1 MSGLPPYRP
10 VKRGALLLHIDNLP
24 IRQLK
29 QLSDVVC
36 RVRVVRQD
44 VVDLDFQILRR
55 RPYKL
60 ASDGLIV
67 LSTLLI

>member
-10 VKRGALLLHIDNLP
+10 VKRGGLLFHIDNLP
-24 IRQLK
+24 ARQLK
-29 QLSDVVC
+29 QLPDVVC

-44 VVDLDFQILRR
+44 VVSLDFQILRR

-67 LSTLLI
+67 LSTLLT